1 MWYIYTRECCCCLV
15 TKCCPTFVTPWT
27 VAHQAPLSILFS
39 RQEYWSELPFP
50 SPGDLPEPG
59 IKTMSPALALVCAKL
74 LQSCLTL
81 FNSMT
86 CSLPCSSVHGTVQ
99 EWIWQGVAMPSS
111 RRYSQPR
118 DRIASLLSPAL
129 TGRFFITEP
138 PGTPTRGCYLA
149 IKKNEI
155 MPFAETQMNLETVTV
170 NGVSHKKTDIMIPL
184 ITGITK

>member
-1 MWYIYTRECCCCLV
+1 MLL
-15 TKCCPTFVTPWT
+15 CPWD
-27 VAHQAPLSILFS
+27 
-39 RQEYWSELPFP
+39 
-50 SPGDLPEPG
+50 SPGMNMAG
-59 IKTMSPALALVCAKL
+59 GCHAL
-74 LQSCLTL
+74 LQEIFPT
-81 FNSMT
+81 
-86 CSLPCSSVHGTVQ
+86 Q
-99 EWIWQGVAMPSS
+99 
-111 RRYSQPR
+111 

-155 MPFAETQMNLETVTV
+155 MPFAETRMNLETVTV